1 MNSVINQ
8 AKIVGMTH
16 AARAA
21 LFDILGFHTSV
32 TPQNVLLFLYIGKS
46 IQKELLFA
54 TMEISVISS

>member
-32 TPQNVLLFLYIGKS
+32 TPQNVLLILSCVVG
-46 IQKELLFA
+46 
-54 TMEISVISS
+54 